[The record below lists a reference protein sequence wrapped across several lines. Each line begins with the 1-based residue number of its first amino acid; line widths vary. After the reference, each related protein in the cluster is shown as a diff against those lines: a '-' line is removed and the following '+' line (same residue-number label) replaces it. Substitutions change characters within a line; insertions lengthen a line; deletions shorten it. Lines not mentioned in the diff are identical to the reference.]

1 MFNHLRLD
9 PTRPAM
15 RVAFLA
21 LCGCL
26 ALIAGASLLLT
37 GCAAT
42 LQASIG
48 DRTAICSFLGPV
60 CRKLTPGGE
69 GQSYL
74 RYVNSGARWSQY
86 RKVIVDPVIIVSS
99 AESQIPP
106 AAAQHLANYFDA
118 ALKEKLGTRFKLTDQ
133 PGAGVMRIQVALT
146 DARAATPGLRTIT
159 MAVPQARTLSTVGY
173 LATGSFPFVGAAEGA
188 AKVLDSRSGELLAA
202 LADRQVGGGHI
213 KAAAQWTLG
222 DAENAINL
230 WAERAANQLY
240 AWTSGAQAPR

>member
-1 MFNHLRLD
+1 
-9 PTRPAM
+9 M
-15 RVAFLA
+15 RVAFVF

-26 ALIAGASLLLT
+26 VVISGASLLLT
-37 GCAAT
+37 GCAPT
-42 LQASIG
+42 LKASID
-48 DRTAICSFLGPV
+48 DRTAICSFFGPV

-99 AESQIPP
+99 AESQISP

-118 ALKEKLGTRFKLTDQ
+118 ALKAQLGTKFQLTGR

-188 AKVLDSRSGELLAA
+188 AKVLDSQSGERLAA